1 MNKISRYFLA
11 ILLLLSLTACGTLTF
26 DASSIDTLEMSAKQ
40 MSATMS
46 DEEKEKF
53 RELLSDYYLNKF
65 AGELNG
71 ASESQIDSMVLTE
84 LEGKT
89 VDDFY
94 EMINQNSKKM

>member
-26 DASSIDTLEMSAKQ
+26 DASSVDALEMSAKQ

>member
-1 MNKISRYFLA
+1 MNKISRYFLV

-26 DASSIDTLEMSAKQ
+26 DASSVDALEMSAKQ
-40 MSATMS
+40 MSASMS

-84 LEGKT
+84 LDGKT

>member
-26 DASSIDTLEMSAKQ
+26 DASSVDALEMSAKQ
-40 MSATMS
+40 MSASMS
-46 DEEKEKF
+46 VEEKEKF

-84 LEGKT
+84 LDGKT